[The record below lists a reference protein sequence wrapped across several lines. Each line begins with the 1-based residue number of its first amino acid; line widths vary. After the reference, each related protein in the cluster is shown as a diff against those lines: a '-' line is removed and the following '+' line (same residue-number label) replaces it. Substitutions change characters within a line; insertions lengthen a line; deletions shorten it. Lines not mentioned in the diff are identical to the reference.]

1 MFTEGLDTNAV
12 KWVKQGSGNEA
23 THSMTNQRARIDP
36 VSSRNGSR
44 GVGLPPPSKFK
55 SGVVPLSQV
64 LPRDDTN
71 STSEDMSTDSDT
83 EVYGGRYS
91 LDSSSPQDDRV
102 PSVSNNRYHDPVQRR
117 PQYHVY
123 SSDVSSSVEMTRNRN
138 VGDRLRGANRYD
150 VRSSVYTEDE
160 SDDSVE
166 SSEYSTTQVGASIEN
181 LPRKDA
187 YTSKEDFPSA
197 PPISGSFGEIKQEED
212 SPCSKTNITTS
223 RVDSH
228 DLEANSSV
236 QKKTPF
242 VAVKEDH
249 KQETLNTSRS
259 IGAKTG
265 SDTIPTRL
273 PTFHASSLGPWHG
286 MIAYDACVRL
296 CLHAWAKGCMEAP
309 VFLENECA
317 LLRRA
322 FSLQQVLL
330 QPEEELLVTRAS
342 EVGSEGNTQKPKKM
356 VGKMKVEVR
365 KVKMAVDPP
374 TGCSCASI
382 KPPKVKTETVKRQ
395 LANLQSKVSSGWRA
409 VRNIHFSPRVPANG
423 SFSRHSMAYMQA
435 SSQYIK
441 QVSGLLKV
449 GVSTLRSSSSG
460 YEVQESYLCLL
471 RLKSSAEGDTVRMQ
485 PGSRETHTFLPDSL
499 GDDLIVE
506 VQDSKGNHF
515 GRVLAQVATI
525 SEDQNDK
532 LRWWSIYREPEH
544 ELVGKI
550 QLHINYTTRLDE
562 NSLKCGSIAETM
574 AYDFALEVAMKEQNF
589 RQRNLLLHDPWK
601 WLLAEFATYYG
612 VSDAYT
618 KLRYLSYIMDVA
630 TPTND
635 CLSLVYDL
643 LLPVIMKGHTKGTLS
658 HQENR
663 ILGEIEEQIEQI
675 FSVVF
680 ENYKSLDELS
690 PSGVIDVFRPATGDA
705 APVLEPAVKLYNL
718 LYDILSP
725 EAQNKLYSY
734 FQAAAKKRSRRHLTE
749 TDEYLSGTGEGNV
762 MDPVTVSTAYQ
773 KMKSLCL
780 NIRNEIY
787 TDIQIHNC
795 NILPSFIDLPN
806 LSSAIYSAELCN
818 RLRSFLVTCPPSG
831 PSRPVTELVIAT
843 ADFQKDLAT
852 WNINPVK
859 GGVDAKELFH
869 LYIIIWIQDKRL
881 SLLETCKLDKVK
893 WSGVRTQ
900 HSTTPFVDEMYGRL
914 KETLNDYDVIIC
926 RWPEYTFALENA
938 IVDIEKAIIEAL
950 DKQFADVVAPL
961 KENMTPKKFGFK
973 YVQKLAKRTTNPYVV
988 PPELGILLNSMK
1000 RMLDVLRP
1008 KIEVQLKSWG
1018 SCCIPEEGNTAAGER
1033 LSEVTVILRS
1043 KFRNYLQ
1050 AVVEKLVEN
1059 TRLQNG
1065 TKLKKILQDSKDSVT
1080 ESEIR
1085 NRMQPLTEQ
1094 LMNTVNH
1101 LHTIFETHV
1110 FIAVCRG
1117 YWDWMGQD
1125 VLSFLENRK
1134 ENKSV
1139 YKGSRV
1145 AVSILDDTFASQMQ
1159 KLLGNAL
1166 QEKDLEPPRSIVE
1179 VRSMLCKDTGSSSHK
1194 KNSYFY

>member
-1 MFTEGLDTNAV
+1 
-12 KWVKQGSGNEA
+12 
-23 THSMTNQRARIDP
+23 MTNQRARIDP

-181 LPRKDA
+181 LPPKDA

-228 DLEANSSV
+228 DFEANSSV

-265 SDTIPTRL
+265 SDSIPTRL

-322 FSLQQVLL
+322 FGLQQVLL

-423 SFSRHSMAYMQA
+423 SFSHHSMAYMQA

-525 SEDQNDK
+525 SEDQ
-532 LRWWSIYREPEH
+532 
-544 ELVGKI
+544 
-550 QLHINYTTRLDE
+550 
-562 NSLKCGSIAETM
+562 
-574 AYDFALEVAMKEQNF
+574 
-589 RQRNLLLHDPWK
+589 
-601 WLLAEFATYYG
+601 
-612 VSDAYT
+612 
-618 KLRYLSYIMDVA
+618 
-630 TPTND
+630 
-635 CLSLVYDL
+635 
-643 LLPVIMKGHTKGTLS
+643 
-658 HQENR
+658 
-663 ILGEIEEQIEQI
+663 
-675 FSVVF
+675 
-680 ENYKSLDELS
+680 
-690 PSGVIDVFRPATGDA
+690 
-705 APVLEPAVKLYNL
+705 VK
-718 LYDILSP
+718 
-725 EAQNKLYSY
+725 
-734 FQAAAKKRSRRHLTE
+734 F
-749 TDEYLSGTGEGNV
+749 
-762 MDPVTVSTAYQ
+762 
-773 KMKSLCL
+773 
-780 NIRNEIY
+780 
-787 TDIQIHNC
+787 
-795 NILPSFIDLPN
+795 
-806 LSSAIYSAELCN
+806 
-818 RLRSFLVTCPPSG
+818 
-831 PSRPVTELVIAT
+831 
-843 ADFQKDLAT
+843 
-852 WNINPVK
+852 
-859 GGVDAKELFH
+859 
-869 LYIIIWIQDKRL
+869 
-881 SLLETCKLDKVK
+881 
-893 WSGVRTQ
+893 
-900 HSTTPFVDEMYGRL
+900 
-914 KETLNDYDVIIC
+914 
-926 RWPEYTFALENA
+926 
-938 IVDIEKAIIEAL
+938 
-950 DKQFADVVAPL
+950 
-961 KENMTPKKFGFK
+961 
-973 YVQKLAKRTTNPYVV
+973 
-988 PPELGILLNSMK
+988 
-1000 RMLDVLRP
+1000 
-1008 KIEVQLKSWG
+1008 
-1018 SCCIPEEGNTAAGER
+1018 IPER
-1033 LSEVTVILRS
+1033 L
-1043 KFRNYLQ
+1043 
-1050 AVVEKLVEN
+1050 
-1059 TRLQNG
+1059 
-1065 TKLKKILQDSKDSVT
+1065 
-1080 ESEIR
+1080 
-1085 NRMQPLTEQ
+1085 
-1094 LMNTVNH
+1094 
-1101 LHTIFETHV
+1101 
-1110 FIAVCRG
+1110 
-1117 YWDWMGQD
+1117 
-1125 VLSFLENRK
+1125 
-1134 ENKSV
+1134 
-1139 YKGSRV
+1139 
-1145 AVSILDDTFASQMQ
+1145 
-1159 KLLGNAL
+1159 
-1166 QEKDLEPPRSIVE
+1166 
-1179 VRSMLCKDTGSSSHK
+1179 
-1194 KNSYFY
+1194 